1 MQKENIVEQFNLLS
15 QHWNKMLLEMK
26 TAQVTLVGQL
36 CVQLRQELREVAQP
50 MSQYVVEKDKITG
63 VNRDKRGKMLQT
75 LDLDTPRMLLCYSQ
89 YMIYT
94 RDELSCGHKWSLSEM
109 GNRFEG
115 RKPIDEMSW
124 QQWKTSYQQSHRY
137 KWSLTEIGDKFE
149 GREPLDGMLEQQCTV
164 VQYQVFDGGGMDI

>member
-50 MSQYVVEKDKITG
+50 MSQYVVENDKITG
-63 VNRDKRGKMLQT
+63 VNG
-75 LDLDTPRMLLCYSQ
+75 DTPRMLLCYSQ

-164 VQYQVFDGGGMDI
+164 VHGQYQMFDGGGMGI